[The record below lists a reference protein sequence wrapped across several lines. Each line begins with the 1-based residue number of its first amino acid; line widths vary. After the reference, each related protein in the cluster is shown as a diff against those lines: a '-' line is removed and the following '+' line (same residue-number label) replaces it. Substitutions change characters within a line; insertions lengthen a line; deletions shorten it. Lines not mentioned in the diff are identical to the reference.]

1 MAITDKFSYV
11 GEPGS
16 ATYLASP
23 GYTMGGSSINLQTY
37 VGWPTG
43 KVIFDMYTAELI
55 GQTEQ
60 AKAGTR
66 TSWQGIHNGSGVIS
80 SLQRLGGNDQNYPA
94 ASSSKVVITHS
105 AYHMNQM
112 IDGIA
117 NQHNLTDGS
126 HKGITTDTLTA
137 SGAVT
142 AASFIVAGS
151 QTTAGWLP
159 VGASISGNPTYNG
172 NRSYSLT
179 FSADM
184 STILSQGMRLLL
196 DKTVAGNAYMGGA
209 LNGTNQYFTKT
220 SPTGA
225 LGTVTNN
232 FTIEAVVQPTS
243 YTQGVICGRVDAAVT
258 NALRLGMNASGQV
271 ELLVINNSGNS
282 RYYLSYQSLPL
293 NKKTHVAATWQGGTA
308 YKIYF
313 DGVEVPITAAITGGT
328 APTTAGMGGDWSIG
342 RNGAAN
348 SFYFAGYISNVAVFD
363 AVLSQATI
371 KQHATYKLTGSE
383 TNCIGAWSLD
393 NTVNDQS
400 ALGNNLTTQGSAGF
414 TAMSPHGQLGN
425 GVQASKAVALI
436 MDVSGANVT
445 VQVPEGVTIPTTGGV
460 ASVSYSTARAPY
472 GFPSG
477 RTRWRIETLI
487 VANIIVSPAINTVV
501 QMPARISIP
510 NGDWQ
515 YGWEGVVENVQT
527 GAPSAM
533 DMVVWMNSNNSFGV
547 GGFVMPQLG
556 AWLYSAPST
565 QYLLATVKR
574 ESTVSLSTLTDYN
587 IYARVNG
594 GSGTLNA
601 QIMGER
607 GGFVMYADCAYL

>member
-23 GYTMGGSSINLQTY
+23 GYTMGGTSINLQTY

-112 IDGIA
+112 VDGIA
-117 NQHNLTDGS
+117 NQHNLSDGS

-172 NRSYSLT
+172 NRSHTLP

-184 STILSQGMRLLL
+184 STTLSQGMRLLL

-209 LNGTNQYFTKT
+209 LNGTSQYFTKT

-400 ALGNNLTTQGSAGF
+400 SLGNNLTAQGSAGF

-425 GVQASKAVALI
+425 GVQASKAVALV

-445 VQVPEGVTIPTTGGV
+445 VQVPEGVTIPTTGGIS
-460 ASVSYSTARAPY
+460 AVSYAT
-472 GFPSG
+472 SG
-477 RTRWRIETLI
+477 NPFGWVSDKDRWE
-487 VANIIVSPAINTVV
+487 VATVFV
-501 QMPARISIP
+501 
-510 NGDWQ
+510 G
-515 YGWEGVVENVQT
+515 T
-527 GAPSAM
+527 
-533 DMVVWMNSNNSFGV
+533 MNSTMANGV
-547 GGFVMPQLG
+547 WTRPQD
-556 AWLYSAPST
+556 
-565 QYLLATVKR
+565 
-574 ESTVSLSTLTDYN
+574 VSLSGLTGLYTVGYSLAARGGSSATSYINLNFTLSTSASAETDASLTSRFGGDQPSVGTMTCMASGSKQQTMVLTPGTVLYPIMSQTIAGTSLSN
-587 IYARVNG
+587 CGWTSASINKIYAIPAG
-594 GSGTLNA
+594 
-601 QIMGER
+601 I
-607 GGFVMYADCAYL
+607 